1 MQIFDSADAFLVE
14 RTCVRSRVEIEITCL
29 GSAFWRYDGTARGN
43 PIRFT
48 SKYLVASL
56 ATQDHLD
63 AHGFDLATEEVH
75 RRARSH
81 GGHVIRFQMVYHFRN
96 GVQAFL
102 NREYVFVVHGTQIVS
117 RFPCREV
124 VGGVLEA
131 DRK

>member
-1 MQIFDSADAFLVE
+1 MGPEPRGNRDNLRI
-14 RTCVRSRVEIEITCL
+14 
-29 GSAFWRYDGTARGN
+29 GSARVPRARGAAKE
-43 PIRFT
+43 IRFT

-81 GGHVIRFQMVYHFRN
+81 GGHVMGFQMVYHFRN

-102 NREYVFVVHGTQIVS
+102 NREHVFVVHGTQIVG

-131 DRK
+131 DRKRV

>member
-1 MQIFDSADAFLVE
+1 MRPEPHGNRDNLRRFSFLE
-14 RTCVRSRVEIEITCL
+14 VRVPGVGGAAREIRL
-29 GSAFWRYDGTARGN
+29 
-43 PIRFT
+43 T

-56 ATQDHLD
+56 AAQDHLD
-63 AHGFDLATEEVH
+63 AHGFDLATEKVH

-81 GGHVIRFQMVYHFRN
+81 GGHVISFQMVYHFRN

-102 NREYVFVVHGTQIVS
+102 DREHVFVMHGTQIVS

>member
-1 MQIFDSADAFLVE
+1 MRPEPRGNRDNL
-14 RTCVRSRVEIEITCL
+14 RRV
-29 GSAFWRYDGTARGN
+29 GSARLFRRFQRK
-43 PIRFT
+43 IRFT

-63 AHGFDLATEEVH
+63 AHSFDLATEEVH

-81 GGHVIRFQMVYHFRN
+81 GGHVIRFQMVYHFRD

-102 NREYVFVVHGTQIVS
+102 NREYVFVVHGTQILS

-124 VGGVLEA
+124 VGRLLEA